1 MSTLPPPAGE
11 GGGGLCWAELAETV
25 QLGGQ
30 VGQHSTGESPET
42 VQLGGPI
49 WPTQYGCRRMTIN
62 TVYKLT
68 LLCSP
73 ASWTV
78 GLYGLTLLG
87 SVEQFQLQYAQ
98 NYIL

>member
-1 MSTLPPPAGE
+1 MNSTSQGSFWEPYPTVRPTNEVNFGQMSTSPPPPLREKEVGA
-11 GGGGLCWAELAETV
+11 L
-25 QLGGQ
+25 LGGIAQ
-30 VGQHSTGESPET
+30 DSTI
-42 VQLGGPI
+42 GGPI
-49 WPTQYGCRRMTIN
+49 WPAQYGCRRMTIN

-87 SVEQFQLQYAQ
+87 SV
-98 NYIL
+98 